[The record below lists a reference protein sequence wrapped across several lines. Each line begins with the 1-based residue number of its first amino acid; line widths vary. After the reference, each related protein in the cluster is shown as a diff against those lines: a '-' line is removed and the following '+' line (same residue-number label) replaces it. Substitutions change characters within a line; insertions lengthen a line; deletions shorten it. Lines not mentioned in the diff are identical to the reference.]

1 MQFLHISCVTHYF
14 NIKFLSMED
23 VNLIWN
29 NVLAILREEVQET
42 TFYTWIVPLVCHGF
56 NEDETEVTL
65 LSGHSFAVTFLM
77 SKHAEQIKK
86 AFKAVTDK
94 DIEIKIIYNEELA
107 KQLQKASSKAK
118 LQEPAKNQ
126 PEEKK
131 SKYENLMQM
140 QSGAKLNLKYKFEN
154 FVVGKNNEFAH
165 AAAIAVAQ
173 NPGKKFNPLFIYGGS
188 GLGKT
193 HLMQAIGHYVLYHY
207 PHLKIRFVKS
217 EDFVNDL
224 ISSINAGFDTNN
236 KMSKFRQ
243 KYREVDLLLLDDIQ
257 FIIGKDR
264 TEIEIFNL
272 FEALYNN
279 GKQIVI
285 TSDRPPSEF
294 SISDR
299 LKTRFTGGILA
310 DIKQPELEVRIA
322 ILQNLAKQEK
332 IELSIDVAEFVANLF
347 SDNVRE
353 LEGAFNKISIYSKLY
368 NSPMNIDRVKE
379 IFDYSHMHKKIELN
393 TVVEE
398 VAQFFDINYKD
409 ILGACRAQKISLP
422 RQIAIYL
429 LKELTDANIS
439 RIAEFLDKK
448 HTTIMYAY
456 EKIKTDM
463 QTDRKLSSYIDQLTE
478 KIKNNTK

>member
-1 MQFLHISCVTHYF
+1 
-14 NIKFLSMED
+14 MED
-23 VNLIWN
+23 INLIWN
-29 NVLAILREEVQET
+29 NVLAILREELQET
-42 TFYTWIVPLVCHGF
+42 TFNTWVVPLVCHGF
-56 NEDETEVTL
+56 NEDSSEVTL
-65 LSGHSFAVTFLM
+65 LSGHSFAVQLLT
-77 SKHAEQIKK
+77 SKHLEQIEN
-86 AFKAVTDK
+86 AFKSVTDK
-94 DIEIKIIYNEELA
+94 DIKVKILYNEELA
-107 KQLQKASSKAK
+107 KQLQKNISKNKTADITK
-118 LQEPAKNQ
+118 QHQ
-126 PEEKK
+126 EEKK

-154 FVVGKNNEFAH
+154 FVVGKNSEFAH
-165 AAAIAVAQ
+165 AAAMAVAK
-173 NPGKKFNPLFIYGGS
+173 NPGEKFNPLFIYGGS

-193 HLMQAIGHYVLYHY
+193 HLMQAIGHYVLYHF
-207 PHLKIRFVKS
+207 PHYKIRFVKS

-224 ISSINAGFDTNN
+224 ISSINSGFDTNN

-243 KYREVDLLLLDDIQ
+243 KYRDVDLLLLDDIQ

-279 GKQIVI
+279 RKQIVI
-285 TSDRPPSEF
+285 TSDRPPNEF

-299 LKTRFTGGILA
+299 LRTRFTGGILA

-322 ILQNLAKQEK
+322 ILQNLAKQEN
-332 IELSIDVAEFVANLF
+332 IELPLDVAEFVANIF

-353 LEGAFNKISIYSKLY
+353 LEGAFNKISIYTKLD
-368 NSPMNIDRVKE
+368 NSSVNIEKAKQ
-379 IFDYSHMHKKIELN
+379 IFDYSNLHKKIELN

-409 ILGACRAQKISLP
+409 ILGSCRAQKISLP

-463 QTDRKLSSYIDQLTE
+463 QTDKKLYSYINQLTE
-478 KIKNNTK
+478 KIKKK

>member
-1 MQFLHISCVTHYF
+1 
-14 NIKFLSMED
+14 
-23 VNLIWN
+23 
-29 NVLAILREEVQET
+29 
-42 TFYTWIVPLVCHGF
+42 
-56 NEDETEVTL
+56 
-65 LSGHSFAVTFLM
+65 
-77 SKHAEQIKK
+77 
-86 AFKAVTDK
+86 
-94 DIEIKIIYNEELA
+94 
-107 KQLQKASSKAK
+107 
-118 LQEPAKNQ
+118 
-126 PEEKK
+126 
-131 SKYENLMQM
+131 
-140 QSGAKLNLKYKFEN
+140 
-154 FVVGKNNEFAH
+154 
-165 AAAIAVAQ
+165 
-173 NPGKKFNPLFIYGGS
+173 
-188 GLGKT
+188 
-193 HLMQAIGHYVLYHY
+193 MQAIGHYVLYHF

-224 ISSINAGFDTNN
+224 INSINSGFDTNN

-285 TSDRPPSEF
+285 TSDRPPNEF
-294 SISDR
+294 SISER

-322 ILQNLAKQEK
+322 ILKNLAKQEN
-332 IELSIDVAEFVANLF
+332 IELPIDVAEFIANLF
-347 SDNVRE
+347 ANNVRE
-353 LEGAFNKISIYSKLY
+353 LEGAFNKISIYLKLD
-368 NSPMNIDRVKE
+368 NAPLTIERVKQ
-379 IFDYSHMHKKIELN
+379 IFDYSSIHKKIELN

-409 ILGACRAQKISLP
+409 ILGSCRAQKISLP

-463 QTDRKLSSYIDQLTE
+463 QTDRKLASYIMQLTE
-478 KIKNNTK
+478 KIKNNAK